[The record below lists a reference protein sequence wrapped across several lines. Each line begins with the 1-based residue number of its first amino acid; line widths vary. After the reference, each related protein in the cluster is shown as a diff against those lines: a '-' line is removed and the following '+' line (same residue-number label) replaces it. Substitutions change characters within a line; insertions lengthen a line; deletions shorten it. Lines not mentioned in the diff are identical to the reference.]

1 VGSDALAQRVQARLG
16 VGFGETTAS
25 GEVSLESVFCLG
37 NCALGP
43 SVEVGGRLYGRMDGD
58 RLDALLA
65 AKR

>member
-1 VGSDALAQRVQARLG
+1 MEPCLESVGIAYA
-16 VGFGETTAS
+16 GETTPG

-65 AKR
+65 AER